1 MEHQE
6 DQEVEDLPLEAVVAV
21 PLLAVVGEVVLPI
34 PGEVAVEVGRRLLCQ
49 VVEEGEEVHPC
60 QVEVV
65 GVEALRQLQ
74 EVGEE
79 VVDLVIVLQRKTCS
93 FFYIKPDPGAR
104 PNLLSNCWRVLK
116 QGQSKY

>member
-21 PLLAVVGEVVLPI
+21 PLLGVVGEVVLPFLE
-34 PGEVAVEVGRRLLCQ
+34 EVAVEVGRRLLCQ
-49 VVEEGEEVHPC
+49 EVEEGEEVHPC

-65 GVEALRQLQ
+65 EVEALRQLQ

-79 VVDLVIVLQRKTCS
+79 VVDLIFELQRKICS
-93 FFYIKPDPGAR
+93 FFIS
-104 PNLLSNCWRVLK
+104 NLIQVLALTCFPTADE
-116 QGQSKY
+116 Y

>member
-21 PLLAVVGEVVLPI
+21 PLLEVVGEVVLPFLE
-34 PGEVAVEVGRRLLCQ
+34 EVVVEVGRRFLCQ

-60 QVEVV
+60 QVGVAE
-65 GVEALRQLQ
+65 VEALRQLQ

-79 VVDLVIVLQRKTCS
+79 VVDLIFVLQRKICS
-93 FFYIKPDPGAR
+93 SFYIKPDPGAR
-104 PNLLSNCWRVLK
+104 PNLLSNC
-116 QGQSKY
+116 

>member
-21 PLLAVVGEVVLPI
+21 PLLGVVGEVVLQFLE
-34 PGEVAVEVGRRLLCQ
+34 EVAVEVGRRLLCQ

-60 QVEVV
+60 QVEVAE
-65 GVEALRQLQ
+65 VEALRQLQ

-79 VVDLVIVLQRKTCS
+79 VVDLNFVLQRKICFFFISNLIQVLALTC
-93 FFYIKPDPGAR
+93 FPTADEY
-104 PNLLSNCWRVLK
+104 
-116 QGQSKY
+116 